1 VSPAARPAEAF
12 EHGDP
17 KRYRRGCRC
26 PECKAGDAAYRARL
40 KYLRQTGRAITRTP
54 NRAADHITLLRAG
67 GLDDRDIR
75 KQADIVCDVLY
86 RIMRREGT
94 ILAST
99 EARILAIPVPKQ
111 AGPIR
116 SRAYVSGLGTRR
128 RLRALV
134 AAGWYSA
141 ELARRMGKTRRNFGL
156 LLEGRDTGNVAM
168 FITDQARAVY
178 AELHNQ
184 RPEDHGIAHY
194 YAERARQYAAARG
207 WAGPD
212 YWDEDD
218 FDNPDFV
225 PATSDDDISKNQ
237 LGALRRA
244 EIAHLITFNLS
255 HADIANRLGM
265 NENYVRDIA
274 REIATG
280 QRRIRPA
287 EGPAAQPYFGAAA

>member
-1 VSPAARPAEAF
+1 MSPAARPAEAF
-12 EHGDP
+12 EHGNP

-54 NRAADHITLLRAG
+54 DRAADHIILLRAG
-67 GLDDRDIR
+67 GFDDRDIR

-99 EARILAIPVPKQ
+99 EARILTVPVPKQ

-134 AAGWYSA
+134 AAGWHSA

-184 RPEDHGIAHY
+184 KPEDHGIAHY
-194 YAERARQYAAARG
+194 YAERARQYAADRG

-218 FDNPDFV
+218 FDNPDFTPV
-225 PATSDDDISKNQ
+225 TEIDFKRDDVAAFRREEIIHLAWHGDTPEQILARLDNEVSIS
-237 LGALRRA
+237 
-244 EIAHLITFNLS
+244 T
-255 HADIANRLGM
+255 
-265 NENYVRDIA
+265 VRQIVQDW
-274 REIATG
+274 RTG
-280 QRRIRPA
+280 QKRQRKA
-287 EGPAAQPYFGAAA
+287 SQDTELAA